1 MELTKMMYFACV
13 AVSDNMQI
21 AAETLN
27 VSQSTL
33 SMAVK
38 QLEQELGVALFRK
51 SGRRLVLT
59 EAGHVFLDDVTVIL
73 NQVEQTKSRVARFKE
88 EQEWGL
94 KIITEAPD
102 FSAEASVL
110 FRKRYPAARDVQQL
124 VMRHA
129 VKPLLYT
136 GQADFAVT
144 VADLSDEILQS
155 TLVLKE
161 PMLISVG
168 PEHRLYPRDRLS
180 LTELEGETLILLPEQ
195 YGFHMV
201 CREYFSSAGI
211 RIAEVHEVPS
221 PELIPRAV
229 RSGFGVGPIP
239 VSAYLQQKTHD
250 SVLHGLTILAPRCD
264 SRVYLTRLRRQSLSS
279 LAQKMYDHI
288 ACFGGLTSK
297 NGRYPTAEQMEQ
309 QEESAWHMS
318 LK

>member
-38 QLEQELGVALFRK
+38 QLEQELGVALFQK
-51 SGRRLVLT
+51 SGRRLILT
-59 EAGHVFLDDVTVIL
+59 EAGHTFLDDVTRIL
-73 NQVEQTKSRVARFKE
+73 NQVEQAKTRVAQFKAV
-88 EQEWGL
+88 QEWGL

-110 FRKRYPAARDVQQL
+110 FRKRYPAVRDVQQL
-124 VMRHA
+124 VMRQA
-129 VKPLLYT
+129 VKPLLCT

-144 VADLSDEILQS
+144 VADLSDEALQS
-155 TLVLKE
+155 TLVLRE

-168 PEHRLYPRDRLS
+168 PEHRLYSRDS
-180 LTELEGETLILLPEQ
+180 IELTELKGETLILLPEQ

-201 CREYFSSAGI
+201 CQEYFSFAGI

-239 VSAYLQQKTHD
+239 VSAYLQQKNHD
-250 SVLHGLTILAPRCD
+250 SVLHGLTIVAPKCE
-264 SRVYLTRLRRQSLSS
+264 SHVYLTRLRRQSLSP

-288 ACFGGLTSK
+288 ARFGILTSQK
-297 NGRYPTAEQMEQ
+297 GKYPTAEQMDQ